1 MSTQVLPAASLRS
14 GHRLPA
20 ARLRFRESN
29 CLMRWALWSI
39 ARAIFGVE
47 PNFLPALRD
56 DTLPGGVGHGA
67 DGRGSRPHRR
77 RNRRTRR
84 RVGGRDL
91 GLVGEGRQRWNRD
104 DLLLD
109 PLDLRLA
116 QRLGLEQRRRGAVEQ
131 AAVAPQYR
139 GGLFE

>member
-1 MSTQVLPAASLRS
+1 MSTQILPAASLRS

-20 ARLRFRESN
+20 ALLRFRAAN
-29 CLMRWALWSI
+29 CLIRRTLWAI

-56 DTLPGGVGHGA
+56 GTLPGGVEEGA
-67 DGRGSRPHRR
+67 DDPGSRPHRR

-84 RVGGRDL
+84 RVGSRDL
-91 GLVGEGRQRWNRD
+91 GLVGEGRQCWSRH

-116 QRLGLEQRRRGAVEQ
+116 QRLGFEQRRGGAVEQ
-131 AAVAPQYR
+131 GAVAPQDR
-139 GGLFE
+139 GGLL